1 MAANGMYR
9 SHPVFVQCT
18 NTCKETFNFP
28 PTNTDSSWSK
38 EAVFAC
44 VTIFLMM
51 VFSSAGLVRKYG
63 VDVWRRMRF
72 GLQVPKVFVEGM
84 LL

>member
-1 MAANGMYR
+1 
-9 SHPVFVQCT
+9 
-18 NTCKETFNFP
+18 
-28 PTNTDSSWSK
+28 
-38 EAVFAC
+38 
-44 VTIFLMM
+44 M